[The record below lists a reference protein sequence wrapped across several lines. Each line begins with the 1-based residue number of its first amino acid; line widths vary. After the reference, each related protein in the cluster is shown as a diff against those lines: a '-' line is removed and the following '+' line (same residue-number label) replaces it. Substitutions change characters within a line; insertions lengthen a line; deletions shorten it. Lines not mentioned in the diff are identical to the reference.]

1 MKSGT
6 KSIKFPSRKEHVVTL
21 RRNTGNL
28 PEDEPVLQK
37 GVCRGLDQHS
47 PVEHATRHRGKLGKF
62 FEKLNK
68 IKISKIFGYQ
78 SSGNGKTQAPPHGD
92 AGDA

>member
-1 MKSGT
+1 LGKTELKSGT

-47 PVEHATRHRGKLGKF
+47 PVEHATRHKGKLGKF

-68 IKISKIFGYQ
+68 IKIS
-78 SSGNGKTQAPPHGD
+78 
-92 AGDA
+92 

>member
-1 MKSGT
+1 LGKTELKSGT

-21 RRNTGNL
+21 RLNTGNL

-68 IKISKIFGYQ
+68 IKIS
-78 SSGNGKTQAPPHGD
+78 
-92 AGDA
+92 